1 MQSVII
7 SVGSEVEVEAPY
19 DRRFHDA
26 ADELGGT
33 PTSDGEAWRFSRND
47 EERVRQ
53 LCSTIFGED
62 QGTTPATDQPL
73 DRSEVGTSEAS
84 ELPVVSTHQRRA
96 DLLDRLDMLLDEVA
110 EVHTALQAL
119 K

>member
-1 MQSVII
+1 MKSVII

-33 PTSDGEAWRFSRND
+33 LTSDGEAWRFSRND

-53 LCSTIFGED
+53 LCSTVFGED
-62 QGTTPATDQPL
+62 PNTTQAHPL
-73 DRSEVGTSEAS
+73 DRSVIGTSERS

-96 DLLDRLDMLLDEVA
+96 DLLDRLDMLLDEVT
-110 EVHTALQAL
+110 EVHSALQAL